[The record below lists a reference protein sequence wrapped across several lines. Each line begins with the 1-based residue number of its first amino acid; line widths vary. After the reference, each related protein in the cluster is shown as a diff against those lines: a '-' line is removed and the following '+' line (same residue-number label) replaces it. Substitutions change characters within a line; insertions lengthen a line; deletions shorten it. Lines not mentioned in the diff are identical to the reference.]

1 MKKRKCT
8 RLLSQEEL
16 EQISNILMQNRYIIQ
31 RHIMLILGSEL
42 KDLLDD
48 CISDISLAAFR
59 SGSELI
65 DHPNVVGWLI
75 RTSKNCA
82 FNAKRK
88 YFLEN
93 HLPYDQVGE
102 KPSDLNVFEDVIF
115 SDWMNK
121 GVKEELLSRL
131 APREQEVY
139 RMLFVEHMS
148 ISAVAE
154 SLHVKE
160 STVRNIKKHLM
171 DKIKKDIKEHNFK
184 GL

>member
-1 MKKRKCT
+1 
-8 RLLSQEEL
+8 
-16 EQISNILMQNRYIIQ
+16 MQNRYIIQ
-31 RHIMLILGSEL
+31 RHIMLILGSKL

-48 CISDISLAAFR
+48 CISDVSLATFR
-59 SGSELI
+59 AGSELI

-82 FNAKRK
+82 FNARRK

-102 KPSDLNVFEDVIF
+102 KSSNLNVFEDVIF
-115 SDWMNK
+115 SDWTNK

-154 SLHVKE
+154 SLQIKE
-160 STVRNIKKHLM
+160 STVRNKKSILWIK
-171 DKIKKDIKEHNFK
+171 
-184 GL
+184 

>member
-1 MKKRKCT
+1 M
-8 RLLSQEEL
+8 
-16 EQISNILMQNRYIIQ
+16 
-31 RHIMLILGSEL
+31 
-42 KDLLDD
+42 
-48 CISDISLAAFR
+48 
-59 SGSELI
+59 
-65 DHPNVVGWLI
+65 
-75 RTSKNCA
+75 
-82 FNAKRK
+82 
-88 YFLEN
+88 
-93 HLPYDQVGE
+93 PYDQVGE

-139 RMLFVEHMS
+139 RMLFVEDMS